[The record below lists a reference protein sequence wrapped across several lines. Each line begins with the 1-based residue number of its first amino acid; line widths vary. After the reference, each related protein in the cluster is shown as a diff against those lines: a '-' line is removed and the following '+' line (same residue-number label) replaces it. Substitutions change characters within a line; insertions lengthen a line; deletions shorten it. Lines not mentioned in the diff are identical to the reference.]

1 MENIPGTDR
10 LGPGDMEM
18 ADIIGIEWNERLHN
32 TAGWAG
38 TNVGT
43 HITHYFHF
51 QQSRE
56 GESPRQVEWDRILST
71 YNRWGLHVWS
81 SCCPQTK
88 NKQKHV
94 IFLLWLT
101 KILNKY
107 TFFHHIHPFQVEENS
122 LFVSFWI
129 SAITPDL
136 LSTHGASQVLSIA
149 VLRPAHRG
157 CPPVPSRD

>member
-38 TNVGT
+38 TNMGT

-56 GESPRQVEWDRILST
+56 GESPRQVEWDRILSI
-71 YNRWGLHVWS
+71 YNR
-81 SCCPQTK
+81 
-88 NKQKHV
+88 
-94 IFLLWLT
+94 
-101 KILNKY
+101 
-107 TFFHHIHPFQVEENS
+107 
-122 LFVSFWI
+122 
-129 SAITPDL
+129 
-136 LSTHGASQVLSIA
+136 
-149 VLRPAHRG
+149 
-157 CPPVPSRD
+157 

>member
-56 GESPRQVEWDRILST
+56 RESPCPSRVGPYPYQYTTDEVCMFGAAAVLKRRI
-71 YNRWGLHVWS
+71 NR
-81 SCCPQTK
+81 
-88 NKQKHV
+88 QKHA
-94 IFLLWLT
+94 IFLL
-101 KILNKY
+101 
-107 TFFHHIHPFQVEENS
+107 
-122 LFVSFWI
+122 
-129 SAITPDL
+129 
-136 LSTHGASQVLSIA
+136 
-149 VLRPAHRG
+149 
-157 CPPVPSRD
+157 

>member
-56 GESPRQVEWDRILST
+56 GESVSRQVEWDRILSI
-71 YNRWGLHVWS
+71 YNR
-81 SCCPQTK
+81 
-88 NKQKHV
+88 
-94 IFLLWLT
+94 
-101 KILNKY
+101 
-107 TFFHHIHPFQVEENS
+107 
-122 LFVSFWI
+122 
-129 SAITPDL
+129 
-136 LSTHGASQVLSIA
+136 
-149 VLRPAHRG
+149 
-157 CPPVPSRD
+157 

>member
-56 GESPRQVEWDRILST
+56 RESP
-71 YNRWGLHVWS
+71 
-81 SCCPQTK
+81 CPSRVGPYPINIQ
-88 NKQKHV
+88 QMR
-94 IFLLWLT
+94 FACLE
-101 KILNKY
+101 
-107 TFFHHIHPFQVEENS
+107 Q
-122 LFVSFWI
+122 
-129 SAITPDL
+129 L
-136 LSTHGASQVLSIA
+136 LSSNEE
-149 VLRPAHRG
+149 
-157 CPPVPSRD
+157 